1 MDAYPQEPVAQS
13 SGGGG
18 RKWLGIAI
26 VLVLFIAAA
35 GAGAYF
41 FVLKKDSPERLQLDT
56 PATPAT
62 PGTAS
67 PAKEVDFAGK
77 WSVISGSVAGYR
89 VREKLA
95 RLPASSEAVG
105 RTSDVKGGF
114 AVEKQGDDLI
124 ASGMTIEVNMASLKS
139 DEDRR
144 DNRLKT
150 SGLETG
156 KYPTAT
162 FTATEPVKVS
172 LSDAKSGRGS
182 AQVTGD
188 LTLHGTTKKVTIPLD
203 IQLSGSNI
211 EIAGAKLIVMADYG
225 ITPPDVAGIV
235 TVEPS
240 GTLEFKVVFAKA

>member
-1 MDAYPQEPVAQS
+1 MDAYPQEPVSQS
-13 SGGGG
+13 AGGGG
-18 RKWLGIAI
+18 RKWLALVV
-26 VLVLFIAAA
+26 VLVLVLAAA
-35 GAGAYF
+35 AAGAYF

-56 PATPAT
+56 PATP
-62 PGTAS
+62 GTAL
-67 PAKEVDFAGK
+67 PAKDIDFAGK
-77 WSVISGSVAGYR
+77 WSVTSGSEAGYR

-95 RLPASSEAVG
+95 RLPASSDAVG
-105 RTSDVKGGF
+105 RTSDVEGGF
-114 AVEKQGDDLI
+114 TVTKQGDDLI
-124 ASGMTIEVNMASLKS
+124 ASDLKVEVNMASLES

-144 DNRLKT
+144 DNRMKT

-182 AQVTGD
+182 AEVTGD
-188 LTLHGTTKKVTIPLD
+188 LMLHGTTKKVTIPLD
-203 IQLSGSNI
+203 VQVSGSNI
-211 EIAGAKLIVMADYG
+211 EIAGAKLVVMADYG

-240 GTLEFKVVFAKA
+240 GTIEFKLVFAKA